1 MEVISSGRLSK
12 LLCWGRSRNPDICNG
27 VHRNK
32 LQHTVK
38 MSMKEIA
45 TLARQIEQLCSEKG
59 YDSVAKGFRVFEG
72 EGDGRHLSVR
82 HLPVS
87 TQEYE

>member
-12 LLCWGRSRNPDICNG
+12 LLCWGRSRNPGICNG

>member
-1 MEVISSGRLSK
+1 
-12 LLCWGRSRNPDICNG
+12 
-27 VHRNK
+27 
-32 LQHTVK
+32 